1 MNFSISSLGLRFV
14 TVLDATSKLFVWFAN
29 KDSFCMEDNFSEAVV
44 VSIDEEIDKACFH
57 CALESMRKH
66 GGLLKKAEMKGK
78 TYWFLI
84 RPLQSIEQTVTIGFD
99 TVNMICAVLEDLSK
113 NLETDICFDATNIS
127 ESNLQDLLMGTMQ
140 LFEKKGLT

>member
-1 MNFSISSLGLRFV
+1 
-14 TVLDATSKLFVWFAN
+14 
-29 KDSFCMEDNFSEAVV
+29 MEDNFSEAVV
-44 VSIDEEIDKACFH
+44 VSIDEEIDRACFY

-84 RPLQSIEQTVTIGFD
+84 RPLQSIEQTLTIGFD

-113 NLETDICFDATNIS
+113 NLDTDVSFDATNIS
-127 ESNLQDLLMGTMQ
+127 ESNLQDLLMGAMQ
-140 LFEKKGLT
+140 LFEKKG

>member
-1 MNFSISSLGLRFV
+1 MNFSISSLGHRFM
-14 TVLDATSKLFVWFAN
+14 TVLDATSKLFLWFAN
-29 KDSFCMEDNFSEAVV
+29 KDSFCMEDNFSDAVV
-44 VSIDEEIDKACFH
+44 VSIDEEIDKACFY
-57 CALESMRKH
+57 CALESMRKQ
-66 GGLLKKAEMKGK
+66 GNLLKKSKVKEK

-113 NLETDICFDATNIS
+113 NLEADICFDATNIS